1 MVPPF
6 LLYVRNMKKKLYL
19 ILIPLFVG
27 MIIGCSKDDTDN
39 PNKPSHEESE
49 PTTESETIENDP
61 NQIIVTGGIENVALG
76 YDGDDSKYSVVIY
89 GYANLPKEMIPLMG
103 YGLSF
108 GIEVSRASSFANS
121 TRYQAAST
129 DSNNKFKVTLPGRGS
144 ERLYWRAYLD
154 AGDYSQ
160 YAKENSF
167 TLPDWENMVKEVVI
181 TSGSAKKISF
191 CTAVISQTDSRN
203 KIMYST
209 NQSELT
215 KNNKLDSYNY
225 NGGYSLMG
233 LIPNT
238 IYYYREYRMYGSS
251 MALGDVKSFTTG
263 SDDIVSMSITNVSY
277 GSVNISVDDSFKKDI
292 ANYLGYS
299 LQLSKSGEFK
309 NNDILTNSRLSL
321 NSKYYCRLA
330 IEAKNDKG
338 ESVIVYTGKPMT
350 FTTKSL
356 PSSYLNANTV
366 DMGDGLEWATRNWGA
381 STPMEMG
388 TVFVGASYMGSNAT
402 VTGVGDGWR
411 IPTSKEFEILMSVGD
426 YEKGTEVDP
435 MNHGGIE
442 YTNEG
447 MVVTSRNGNI
457 LFFPE
462 DYYNTGYFCTNKS
475 RYWPY
480 YDVLYGTGIYFNIDP
495 LIPQEE
501 WKFYVRAVKTK

>member
-1 MVPPF
+1 
-6 LLYVRNMKKKLYL
+6 MKKKLYL

-251 MALGDVKSFTTG
+251 MALGDVKSFTTS

-309 NNDILTNSRLSL
+309 NNDILNIIL
-321 NSKYYCRLA
+321 NHLL
-330 IEAKNDKG
+330 
-338 ESVIVYTGKPMT
+338 
-350 FTTKSL
+350 FT
-356 PSSYLNANTV
+356 
-366 DMGDGLEWATRNWGA
+366 
-381 STPMEMG
+381 
-388 TVFVGASYMGSNAT
+388 
-402 VTGVGDGWR
+402 
-411 IPTSKEFEILMSVGD
+411 I
-426 YEKGTEVDP
+426 
-435 MNHGGIE
+435 
-442 YTNEG
+442 
-447 MVVTSRNGNI
+447 
-457 LFFPE
+457 
-462 DYYNTGYFCTNKS
+462 NK
-475 RYWPY
+475 
-480 YDVLYGTGIYFNIDP
+480 
-495 LIPQEE
+495 
-501 WKFYVRAVKTK
+501 K